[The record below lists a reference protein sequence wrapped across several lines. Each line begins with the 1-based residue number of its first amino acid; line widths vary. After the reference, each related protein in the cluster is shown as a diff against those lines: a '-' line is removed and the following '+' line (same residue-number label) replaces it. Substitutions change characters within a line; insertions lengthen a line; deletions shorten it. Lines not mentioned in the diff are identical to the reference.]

1 MRYIVSIILII
12 ALLATTFFIY
22 TPKESVADEIEFTV
36 HKGDNFINIGSRLES
51 EGIITSKFLFYIYTI
66 LSGKREGLQA
76 GVYLLS
82 PSMSVDEIAG
92 KLYSGNV
99 AQMRVTII
107 EGWRSDEIA
116 DYLSDEFGLNRNLFL
131 ELVYSYEIDGLD
143 KPEGATLEGY
153 LFPDTY
159 FMPYGFNE
167 KDLIDAMVSNLN
179 RRLTDEIRSDIEKQD
194 KTLFEIITM
203 ASMIEKEVRSREDK
217 DLVSGILWRRNEIG
231 MPLQVDA
238 TIIYLTRKRTTRVSI
253 KETRIDSPYNTYLNK
268 GLPVGPISNPGMDS
282 ILAAIYPVSSD
293 YLFYLSKPT
302 GETVFSRN
310 FQEHIAAK
318 NRYLR

>member
-1 MRYIVSIILII
+1 MRYIASIILII

-36 HKGDNFINIGSRLES
+36 HKGDNFINIGSRLEG

-82 PSMSVDEIAG
+82 PSMPVDEIAG

-143 KPEGATLEGY
+143 KPEGATLQGY

-282 ILAAIYPVSSD
+282 ILAAINPVSSD